1 MTTEQAIQQ
10 LSLQEI
16 ELLALELEQLR
27 EAALRVWAHSVE
39 QRPFAERGAAFVRID
54 DLREL
59 KAKCFPAW
67 ISDVWRDGVSR
78 EVSDRRRQ

>member
-1 MTTEQAIQQ
+1 MTGDLTIQC
-10 LSLQEI
+10 LSLQEV

-39 QRPFAERGAAFVRID
+39 QRPFAECGAAFVRID

-67 ISDVWRDGVSR
+67 ISDAWRDGVSR
-78 EVSDRRRQ
+78 EVLDRRLH